1 MNDVME
7 SFELW
12 CVLLNVHGAIDGTH
26 ILILKPQ
33 TFLPKSYYF
42 HKT

>member
-7 SFELW
+7 SFKIW
-12 CVLLNVHGAIDGTH
+12 CALLNVQGAIDGTH
-26 ILILKPQ
+26 ILFFKPQ
-33 TFLPKSYYF
+33 TFLPKGYYF